1 MRDEA
6 GPDPDSSRLL
16 VTIEEAARRL
26 SIGRSHIYE
35 QMQRGALR
43 SVHIGRS
50 RRILTTDLEAF
61 IEQLINGQDDP
72 PARHEPPRRQAP
84 IKKVPLRAGRR

>member
-1 MRDEA
+1 VKDDA
-6 GPDPDSSRLL
+6 KADSDSSSLL
-16 VTIEEAARRL
+16 ITIEEAARRL

-50 RRILTTDLEAF
+50 RRILNSDLEAF
-61 IEQLINGQDDP
+61 IGQLLNNGQDLR
-72 PARHEPPRRQAP
+72 ARHVPPRRQPP
-84 IKKVPLRAGRR
+84 IKRVPLRAGRR

>member
-1 MRDEA
+1 MNDEA
-6 GPDPDSSRLL
+6 GQGADSSRLL

-35 QMQRGALR
+35 QIQRGALR
-43 SVHIGRS
+43 SVHVGRS

-61 IEQLINGQDDP
+61 IEQLLNGPDDP
-72 PARHEPPRRQAP
+72 PGRHEPPRRHAP
-84 IKKVPLRAGRR
+84 TKRVPQRAGRR